1 MFYHFFI
8 CFGQKSKDE
17 VIFNKRR
24 VDVGTI
30 MNDTL
35 LKCSFKF
42 TNVSSHDIKVNKI
55 YRSCNCTKV
64 FVTDSLLRTGE
75 SSYIYMIVDTSSKNG
90 YFEVA
95 SVVQLNTLQE
105 NYALKVVGNKKD

>member
-1 MFYHFFI
+1 MTFFYVLITFLFMNTYI
-8 CFGQKSKDE
+8 CFSRKSKDE

-55 YRSCNCTKV
+55 YRSCN
-64 FVTDSLLRTGE
+64 LRTGE
-75 SSYIYMIVDTSSKNG
+75 SSYIYDCRYI
-90 YFEVA
+90 
-95 SVVQLNTLQE
+95 
-105 NYALKVVGNKKD
+105 

>member
-1 MFYHFFI
+1 MITYI
-8 CFGQKSKDE
+8 CFSRKSKDE

-55 YRSCNCTKV
+55 YRSCN
-64 FVTDSLLRTGE
+64 LRTGE
-75 SSYIYMIVDTSSKNG
+75 SSYIYDCRHI
-90 YFEVA
+90 
-95 SVVQLNTLQE
+95 
-105 NYALKVVGNKKD
+105 